1 MRRII
6 RNPFLGFP
14 LSVALA
20 MALGAAWSLTRDD
33 RLVINQIFLVIL
45 AMIPLSGAGL
55 FNLHRQGTRGP
66 VAASAHLDWDGCLG
80 EYCGFWRVFCL
91 RGSDSLQLD
100 ASLQLPSLSLCALCA
115 RRDESARVRAG
126 DQAVEE
132 TLYTLEGKSVSLT
145 GLWQERPIVVEFGS
159 FT

>member
-45 AMIPLSGAGL
+45 AMIPLSGAAYSIFIAKARGGRL
-55 FNLHRQGTRGP
+55 RPLLTWIGMVALGSIAAFGVFFASGVLIPYNSTPVYNYPHFHYAHYVRGGTNQ
-66 VAASAHLDWDGCLG
+66 
-80 EYCGFWRVFCL
+80 RVFAPVT
-91 RGSDSLQLD
+91 RQWRKRST
-100 ASLQLPSLSLCALCA
+100 PW
-115 RRDESARVRAG
+115 RENR
-126 DQAVEE
+126 
-132 TLYTLEGKSVSLT
+132 
-145 GLWQERPIVVEFGS
+145 
-159 FT
+159 